1 MTLQVALIALI
12 FFQLKH
18 LIADFVLQSPKIV
31 AEKGR
36 YGRAGGLWHAIIHV
50 VASAPILLFLKPG
63 IVTVVIVLATEFL
76 VHYHIDWIKATHAR
90 RTGLAPQNRLFWITL
105 GIDQALHQL
114 TYIAIIW
121 YIAL

>member
-1 MTLQVALIALI
+1 MTLQVVLIALVL
-12 FFQLKH
+12 FQLKH
-18 LIADFVLQSPKIV
+18 VIADFALQSPKIV

-36 YGRAGGLWHAIIHV
+36 YGRAGGIWHAIIHV
-50 VASAPILLFLKPG
+50 VATAPILLWLKPG
-63 IVTVVIVLATEFL
+63 VATFFVIIAMEFV

-90 RTGLAPQNRLFWITL
+90 RTGLAPQHQLFWITL

-121 YIAL
+121 YVAL